1 MWWRDRTIRV
11 LAILMLAVFF
21 VAWGARTDGFGLRPL
36 GHVCSLLFSPVDWLF
51 SGVTGTVKKVRGTLA
66 SNVRLMRENSELR
79 RQLDEAQLII
89 TELEELRRE
98 NRRLSRLLNL
108 PVPPGYT
115 RTSARV
121 VGRSVT
127 NLYQT
132 LRINAGVESQIRP
145 GAPVVSGHGLVGQ
158 VLDASL
164 FSATVLLITD
174 ANSGVAVVSAQHRSN
189 GVTKGTGEEYLLMDY
204 VAGSDLLEPGEE
216 VVTSGLGGVFPKGL
230 PVGVITSVTPD
241 PVTHVKTATVLPYT
255 DFSKLEEVSVL
266 LPVTV
271 GGEPAE

>member
-36 GHVCSLLFSPVDWLF
+36 GYVCSTLFSPIDWFF
-51 SGVTGTVKKVRGTLA
+51 SGVTGTVGKVRGTLS
-66 SNVRLMRENSELR
+66 SNVSLMRSNTELK
-79 RQLDEAQLII
+79 RQLGEAQLII

-98 NRRLSRLLNL
+98 NRRLSQLLNL
-108 PVPPGYT
+108 TVPQGYT

-132 LRINAGVESQIRP
+132 LRISVGVESGIQP
-145 GAPVVSGHGLVGQ
+145 GAPVVSGQGLVGQ
-158 VLDASL
+158 VLESSL
-164 FSATVLLITD
+164 FSSTILLITD
-174 ANSGVAVVSAQHRSN
+174 ANSGVAVLSADNRSN
-189 GVTKGTGEEYLLMDY
+189 GVIKGTGEVYLMMDY
-204 VAGSDLLEPGEE
+204 VAGSDLLESGEE

-230 PVGVITSVTPD
+230 PVGIVTSVTPD

-255 DFSKLEEVSVL
+255 DFSNLEEVSVL
-266 LPVTV
+266 LPEA
-271 GGEPAE
+271 GGESSE